1 MPAALFED
9 SAPSASLDH
18 LKAPLLR
25 TPERRLSGSE
35 ARRGPRSSPQ
45 AAPKLRSSPCP
56 QQAGR
61 RARLGAAA
69 RLVQVVRAALRQPGD
84 PSPGLPHISLGPP
97 PCPPPSCRSSPPA
110 SLICPQLPLPTLL
123 LFYDAMLIPSAAA
136 AAVPPSPRGGR
147 GTATRGRKSKHG
159 HWDPAPAAAAV
170 APSGSAG
177 GGPSNSAPH
186 LQLGLALLEGCH
198 AETPRSRGIRAAP
211 PVQRHRPLRPPAAS
225 EGPGRSCVPPRAA

>member
-1 MPAALFED
+1 MLQLVSYKWFVPLFVNQ
-9 SAPSASLDH
+9 ATPPLASPTSRSDH
-18 LKAPLLR
+18 
-25 TPERRLSGSE
+25 
-35 ARRGPRSSPQ
+35 
-45 AAPKLRSSPCP
+45 
-56 QQAGR
+56 R
-61 RARLGAAA
+61 RAHLPVVGAHRL
-69 RLVQVVRAALRQPGD
+69 
-84 PSPGLPHISLGPP
+84 
-97 PCPPPSCRSSPPA
+97 PPSSA
-110 SLICPQLPLPTLL
+110 PQLPLPTLL

-225 EGPGRSCVPPRAA
+225 EGPGRSCAPPRAA